1 MCHTSL
7 NSSCVYLILLQ
18 EAIALLDPMTND
30 PVNFV
35 RQGALI
41 ASAMILIQQTEHTC
55 PKVRFRAS
63 YFNCNASHLNLVRTL
78 PLLTFQNYCLPKH
91 TKQTPWSESASEL

>member
-1 MCHTSL
+1 MCYVLHQFQQITHKL
-7 NSSCVYLILLQ
+7 RLLQ

-55 PKVRFRAS
+55 PKVR
-63 YFNCNASHLNLVRTL
+63 LG
-78 PLLTFQNYCLPKH
+78 
-91 TKQTPWSESASEL
+91 

>member
-1 MCHTSL
+1 MC
-7 NSSCVYLILLQ
+7 CVLYQLEVIANQFNLLQ

-55 PKVRFRAS
+55 PKVRSEIMVSGIAS
-63 YFNCNASHLNLVRTL
+63 GGPLCVSALKCLKFKFQLEHLEMREVIQRVR
-78 PLLTFQNYCLPKH
+78 C
-91 TKQTPWSESASEL
+91 

>member
-1 MCHTSL
+1 MKQGQAVCGMCHTSL
-7 NSSCVYLILLQ
+7 NSSHIHLILLQ

-55 PKVRFRAS
+55 PKVRYGTVIRADS
-63 YFNCNASHLNLVRTL
+63 
-78 PLLTFQNYCLPKH
+78 
-91 TKQTPWSESASEL
+91 